1 MLLNKIKTTKNVKL
15 KTNGESYLF
24 IDNTQTQ
31 SDNFIVTNKRLSSWC
46 VNFRVQQ
53 IFIMLVP
60 HKIYLP
66 IGVLCTFIV
75 PVKSWYGGFFSKFI
89 LIKKN

>member
-31 SDNFIVTNKRLSSWC
+31 SDNFIVTNKRLSS
-46 VNFRVQQ
+46 
-53 IFIMLVP
+53 
-60 HKIYLP
+60 
-66 IGVLCTFIV
+66 
-75 PVKSWYGGFFSKFI
+75 
-89 LIKKN
+89 